1 MRTDQRLTEA
11 YAGARVVPLDA
22 NSRYV
27 FLSDSHRGDGS
38 LSDEFTRNQLVYL
51 HALRHYFRHGYT
63 FVEVGDGDEL
73 WEHSITHIKE
83 AHYEVFE
90 TIREYSDA
98 GRLIVI
104 WGNHNIQLSD
114 KEYVAKNYYTYYHQH
129 KQMAFDFL
137 QGIEP
142 CEAIVL
148 RNEGTGQEF
157 LVLHGHQGDFLNDQ
171 AWYPTMLSLKYFW
184 RYLHAF
190 GIRNPASPVKNR
202 HKRHKIEKNFN
213 KWIAKH
219 DRALICGH
227 THRFKYPRAGE
238 LPYFN
243 TGSCIYPASI
253 TAIEIAE
260 GLIQLVRW
268 RVQVAEEGNLHVERE
283 VIRGPDPLAKFRA
296 TGGRS
301 STV

>member
-11 YAGARVVPLDA
+11 YAGARVVPLDED
-22 NSRYV
+22 SRYV

-51 HALRHYFRHGYT
+51 HALQHYFRDGSV

-83 AHYEVFE
+83 AHWEVFE
-90 TIREYSDA
+90 TIRKFSDA
-98 GRLIVI
+98 KRLIVL
-104 WGNHNIQLSD
+104 WGNHNIQMSSKD
-114 KEYVAKNYYTYYHQH
+114 YVAKNYYTYYHPH
-129 KQMAFDFL
+129 KQEAFDFL

-148 RNEGTGQEF
+148 RNGGTGQEF

-171 AWYPTMLSLKYFW
+171 AWFLTMLSLKYFW

-190 GIRNPASPVKNR
+190 GVRNPASPVKNR

-219 DRALICGH
+219 DTALICGH
-227 THRFKYPRAGE
+227 THRFKYPRPGE

-260 GLIQLVRW
+260 GQIQLVRW
-268 RVQVAEEGNLHVERE
+268 RVRVNEEGSLRVQRE
-283 VIRGPDPLAKFRA
+283 VIRGPDPLEKFCA
-296 TGGRS
+296 ADGGGE
-301 STV
+301 TV